1 MLPSH
6 KLAPMLGCKPMTI
19 SRYRQKAIR
28 DGHLKITKEHAF
40 RSAFK
45 GEATEFTYLDG
56 AGK

>member
-1 MLPSH
+1 
-6 KLAPMLGCKPMTI
+6 MLGCKPMTI